1 MIEYIF
7 SIGQRVTDGRKCCE
21 VTSTVQG
28 NGRAESEWYFVQW
41 DDGTSD
47 RYMRD
52 SLTPA

>member
-7 SIGQRVTDGRKCCE
+7 SIGQRVTDGRQCGE
-21 VTSTVQG
+21 VTSTVPG